1 MKIAF
6 QVLAVSIC
14 LITTEIWAETNLEDE
29 QAIRNLIAEHAAA
42 SQTGDFDGLVG
53 GYRDDSDVRW
63 TDGVLAEGLSEIH
76 SLYQEVL
83 SNGAQTMAN
92 RHPTKTIRIRFLSED
107 IAFAD
112 IDSLPGVMGE
122 VESPTHHKAT
132 TPFFVV
138 FTKVAGE
145 WGVAIERQ
153 GPSVR

>member
-1 MKIAF
+1 MKSAF
-6 QVLAVSIC
+6 QVLATFIC
-14 LITTEIWAETNLEDE
+14 LMTTETWAQTNLEDE

-63 TDGVLAEGLSEIH
+63 TDGVLVEGLAEIH
-76 SLYQEVL
+76 SLYQDVL
-83 SNGAQTMAN
+83 SNGAQAMAH

-122 VESPTHHKAT
+122 VKSPSQHQAT

-153 GPSVR
+153 GSSVR